1 MNDNILK
8 KKKSLIKD
16 LQFRNFKLF
25 YNLIII

>member
-8 KKKSLIKD
+8 KKKKLIKD